1 MVSREESSRLLY
13 GDFTPQ
19 DKPRYT
25 LASASHHLHLPPST
39 LRAWVRGRPYKR
51 GGAQGFS
58 QPLIEAQGLLSFN
71 NLIEAHVL
79 RALRGDHKV
88 KMSAVREALDY
99 AQREFGIPRL
109 LLSKEL
115 LATPGN
121 VFLERFGQLVN
132 LGRSGQL
139 AARKLLDAHLQ
150 RVEWDPLGNP
160 RRLFPVDSYDVET
173 LNQAKRIIL
182 IDPLISFGR
191 PIVASRAIRT
201 STIAER
207 IDAGESFE
215 DVAADYR
222 LERYEIDAA
231 IRYEKAAA

>member
-1 MVSREESSRLLY
+1 
-13 GDFTPQ
+13 
-19 DKPRYT
+19 
-25 LASASHHLHLPPST
+25 
-39 LRAWVRGRPYKR
+39 
-51 GGAQGFS
+51 
-58 QPLIEAQGLLSFN
+58 
-71 NLIEAHVL
+71 
-79 RALRGDHKV
+79 
-88 KMSAVREALDY
+88 MSAVREALDY

-191 PIVASRAIRT
+191 PIIASRAIRT

-207 IDAGESFE
+207 IGAGESFE
-215 DVAADYR
+215 AIAADDR

-231 IRYEKAAA
+231 LRYEKAAA